1 MELQVLQQ
9 AYPAIQAL
17 GAQVFFIGP
26 ETRDNALKLMDKQKA
41 TIPLL
46 YDLDGSVMEA
56 YKIAFTIPEYLQA
69 GYKMFGGF
77 PDGNPDTGWRI
88 PVPATFVV
96 DQKSVIRGRH
106 VNADYT
112 YRMEPAEI
120 LAVLKEIV
128 SEG

>member
-17 GAQVFFIGP
+17 GAQIFFIGP
-26 ETRDNALKLMDKQKA
+26 ETRDNATKLMDKQRA

-96 DQKSVIRGRH
+96 DQKGVIRGRH

-120 LAVLKEIV
+120 LSVLQEIA
-128 SEG
+128 SKG

>member
-26 ETRDNALKLMDKQKA
+26 ETRDNATKFMDKQRA
-41 TIPLL
+41 TIPVL

-56 YKIAFTIPEYLQA
+56 YKIAFTIPEYLQN
-69 GYKMFGGF
+69 GYKMFAGI
-77 PDGNPDTGWRI
+77 PDANPDTGWRI
-88 PVPATFVV
+88 PVPATFVI
-96 DQKSVIRGRH
+96 DQQGVVRGRH

-120 LAVLKEIV
+120 LSVLQEIADR
-128 SEG
+128 G

>member
-9 AYPAIQAL
+9 AYPAIQVL
-17 GAQVFFIGP
+17 GALVFFIGP

-56 YKIAFTIPEYLQA
+56 YKIAFTIPEYLQS
-69 GYKMFGGF
+69 GYQMFAGF
-77 PDGNPDTGWRI
+77 PDANANTGWRL
-88 PVPATFVV
+88 PVPATFVI
-96 DQKSVIRGRH
+96 DQQGVIRGRY

-120 LAVLKEIV
+120 LSALQGIV
-128 SEG
+128 GQG

>member
-9 AYPAIQAL
+9 AYAAIRAL

-26 ETRDNALKLMDKQKA
+26 ETRDSALKLMDKQKA

-46 YDLDGSVMEA
+46 QDLDGAVMEA
-56 YKIAFTIPEYLQA
+56 YKIAFTIPEYLQN

-77 PDGNPDTGWRI
+77 PDANPETGWRI

-96 DQKSVIRGRH
+96 DQKGAIRGRH
-106 VNADYT
+106 VDADYT

>member
-17 GAQVFFIGP
+17 GAQVFLVGP
-26 ETRDNALKLMDKQKA
+26 ETREDALKLMDKQKA

-56 YKIAFTIPEYLQA
+56 YKLAFTIPDYLKA

-77 PDGNPDTGWRI
+77 PDANPDTGWRI
-88 PVPATFVV
+88 PVPATYVI
-96 DQKSVIRGRH
+96 DQASVIRGRH

-112 YRMEPAEI
+112 RRMEPAEI
-120 LAVLKEIV
+120 IAVLKEIV
-128 SEG
+128 SGG

>member
-17 GAQVFFIGP
+17 GAQVIFIGP
-26 ETRDNALKLMDKQKA
+26 ETRDNALKLMDKQQA

-56 YKIAFTIPEYLQA
+56 YKIAFTIPEYLQG
-69 GYKMFGGF
+69 GYKMFAGF
-77 PDGNPDTGWRI
+77 PDANPDTGWRL

-96 DQKSVIRGRH
+96 DQKGVIRGRY

-120 LAVLKEIV
+120 LAVLQEIA
-128 SEG
+128 GHD

>member
-9 AYPAIQAL
+9 IYPAIQAL

-56 YKIAFTIPEYLQA
+56 YKIAFTNPEYLQR
-69 GYKMFGGF
+69 GYQMFGGF
-77 PDGNPDTGWRI
+77 PDANPDTGWRL

-96 DQKSVIRGRH
+96 DQQGVIRGRY

-120 LAVLKEIV
+120 LAALREIV
-128 SEG
+128 SRG

>member
-1 MELQVLQQ
+1 MFL
-9 AYPAIQAL
+9 
-17 GAQVFFIGP
+17 IGP
-26 ETRDNALKLMDKQKA
+26 ETRDSALKFLDKQKA

-77 PDGNPDTGWRI
+77 PDGNPETGWRI

-96 DQKSVIRGRH
+96 D
-106 VNADYT
+106 
-112 YRMEPAEI
+112 
-120 LAVLKEIV
+120 
-128 SEG
+128 

>member
-1 MELQVLQQ
+1 MTLQVLQQ

-17 GAQVFFIGP
+17 GARVFFIGP

-69 GYKMFGGF
+69 DYKMFGGF
-77 PDGNPDTGWRI
+77 PDGNPGTGWRI

-112 YRMEPAEI
+112 YRMEPADI

>member
-9 AYPAIQAL
+9 AAPAIQDL
-17 GAQVFFIGP
+17 GARVFFIGP
-26 ETRDNALKLMDKQKA
+26 ETRDNATKLMEKQKA

-77 PDGNPDTGWRI
+77 PDGNPETGWRI

-96 DQKSVIRGRH
+96 DQQGVIRGRH
-106 VNADYT
+106 LNADYT

-120 LAVLKEIV
+120 LSVLREIAGQ
-128 SEG
+128 S

>member
-56 YKIAFTIPEYLQA
+56 YKIAFTIPEYLQR
-69 GYKMFGGF
+69 GYQMMYGF
-77 PDGNPDTGWRI
+77 PDANPSTGWRL

-96 DQKSVIRGRH
+96 DQRGVIRSRH
-106 VNADYT
+106 VDADYT

>member
-17 GAQVFFIGP
+17 GAQIFFIGP
-26 ETRDNALKLMDKQKA
+26 ETRDNATKLMDKQRA

-69 GYKMFGGF
+69 GYKMFVGF

-96 DQKSVIRGRH
+96 DQKGVIRGRH

-120 LAVLKEIV
+120 LSVLQEIV
-128 SEG
+128 SKG

>member
-1 MELQVLQQ
+1 MTLQVLQQ

-17 GAQVFFIGP
+17 GAEVFLIGP
-26 ETRDNALKLMDKQKA
+26 ETRDNALKLMDKQKV
-41 TIPLL
+41 TIPIL
-46 YDLDGSVMEA
+46 YDIDGSVMEA
-56 YKIAFTIPEYLQA
+56 YKLAFDVPEYLQA

-77 PDGNPDTGWRI
+77 PDANPETGWRI

-96 DQKSVIRGRH
+96 DQQSVIRGRH
-106 VNADYT
+106 VDGDYT

>member
-1 MELQVLQQ
+1 MTLQVLQQ

-17 GAQVFFIGP
+17 GAEVFLIGP

-41 TIPLL
+41 TIAIL

-56 YKIAFTIPEYLQA
+56 YRLAFDVPEYLQA

-77 PDGNPDTGWRI
+77 PDANPETGWRI

-96 DQKSVIRGRH
+96 DQQGVIRGRH
-106 VNADYT
+106 VDGDYT

-120 LAVLKEIV
+120 LAVLREIV

>member
-1 MELQVLQQ
+1 MRE
-9 AYPAIQAL
+9 
-17 GAQVFFIGP
+17 GAAERFPPLVEFNRRMVADLESSVI
-26 ETRDNALKLMDKQKA
+26 DKQKA

-69 GYKMFGGF
+69 GYKMFGGY
-77 PDGNPDTGWRI
+77 PDANPETGWRI

-96 DQKSVIRGRH
+96 DQKGVIRGRH

>member
-9 AYPAIQAL
+9 AYAAIQAL
-17 GAQVFFIGP
+17 GAQIFFIGP
-26 ETRDNALKLMDKQKA
+26 ETRDNATKFMDKNKA

-46 YDLDGSVMEA
+46 NDLDGSVMEA
-56 YKIAFTIPEYLQA
+56 YKIAFTIPEYLQN

-77 PDGNPDTGWRI
+77 PDANPETGWRI

-96 DQKSVIRGRH
+96 DQRGVIRGRH

-120 LAVLKEIV
+120 LSVLRKIAGQ
-128 SEG
+128 S